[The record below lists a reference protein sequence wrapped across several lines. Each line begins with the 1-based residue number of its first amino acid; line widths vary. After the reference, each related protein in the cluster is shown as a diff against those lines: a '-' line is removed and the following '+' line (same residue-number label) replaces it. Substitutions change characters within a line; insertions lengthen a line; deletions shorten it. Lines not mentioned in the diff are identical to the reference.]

1 MADETTQTEAT
12 EEQPDYKR
20 LYEQMKAQARKW
32 EDRAKEN
39 KEKADRLDDVEGRY
53 TSLLAAHES
62 VKAEN
67 ESMKAEQA
75 RHQLVAAVAAAT
87 GLSESIVG
95 SLSGSDEASLTEQA
109 NSIMS
114 LMPKGAPTAPE
125 AGEFPRDG
133 APAKTAAQQFGDM
146 VSHLLG

>member
-1 MADETTQTEAT
+1 MAEDATQATTADE
-12 EEQPDYKR
+12 PDYKK

-39 KEKADRLDDVEGRY
+39 KEKADRLDEVEGKY
-53 TSLLAAHES
+53 TRLLTAHES

-87 GLSESIVG
+87 GLSEAIVG
-95 SLSGSDEASLTEQA
+95 SLSGSDEESLTEQA
-109 NSIMS
+109 KSIVS

-133 APAKTAAQQFGDM
+133 APAKTTAQQFGDIVEQM
-146 VSHLLG
+146 LG